1 MKLTELKGTFEL
13 EELTNLDLIKDLQ
26 SQLNRIGYNL
36 TVDGIVGKETL
47 FTWAKFKKDFYLDRP
62 DEIGDG
68 SIKILL
74 AAPSIERGK
83 FFLPTRSVGWLSSP
97 FGRRARG
104 WHKGIDIAANEGTPV
119 YAVADGIVTATV
131 TGCIVGN
138 YRCGGGYGNVVYLAH
153 KLNQFDE
160 TRYAHLSRI
169 AAGIENGRQIKK
181 GDVIGYVG
189 NTGHS
194 FGNHLHFETRKK
206 GNAFNPITIINPIV

>member
-62 DEIGDG
+62 HEIGDG

-74 AAPSIERGK
+74 NAPSIERGK
-83 FFLPTRSVGWLSSP
+83 FFLPTNRVGWLSSP

-119 YAVADGIVTATV
+119 YAVADGIVTAIV

-153 KLNQFDE
+153 KLSQFDE

-169 AAGIENGRQIKK
+169 AAGIENGRQVKK
-181 GDVIGYVG
+181 GDLIGYVG

-194 FGNHLHFETRKK
+194 FGNHLHFEIRKK